1 MRVALTIIEQIARAR
16 TDLRMGVPVIL
27 SAGPAQTLVV
37 PIETL
42 SQARLDQMIGAK
54 HHLHIVLTKHRAETL
69 KIAAYD
75 GDLARLALP
84 ADRNL
89 AWLRSL
95 ANPVDDLSVPLKG
108 PFQTLRGGEVHLD
121 RIALALVKSA
131 HLLPAAL
138 MASLPGSIS
147 GPDLAMLTHLN
158 AEQAK
163 PFLEAQSVLSFG
175 CSRRTSQPRLQQ
187 TPACMCFDL
196 MMGVKNITG

>member
-1 MRVALTIIEQIARAR
+1 MRVALTITEQIARAR

-42 SQARLDQMIGAK
+42 SKARLDQMIASK
-54 HHLHIVLTKHRAETL
+54 HHLHMVLTKQRAETL

-108 PFQTLRGGEVHLD
+108 PFQTLRGE
-121 RIALALVKSA
+121 R
-131 HLLPAAL
+131 
-138 MASLPGSIS
+138 
-147 GPDLAMLTHLN
+147 LTWIGLRW
-158 AEQAK
+158 
-163 PFLEAQSVLSFG
+163 PW
-175 CSRRTSQPRLQQ
+175 
-187 TPACMCFDL
+187 
-196 MMGVKNITG
+196 

>member
-42 SQARLDQMIGAK
+42 SQLRLDQMIGAK

-95 ANPVDDLSVPLKG
+95 ANPVEGSRHVAAVNKDL
-108 PFQTLRGGEVHLD
+108 
-121 RIALALVKSA
+121 
-131 HLLPAAL
+131 
-138 MASLPGSIS
+138 
-147 GPDLAMLTHLN
+147 
-158 AEQAK
+158 QA
-163 PFLEAQSVLSFG
+163 
-175 CSRRTSQPRLQQ
+175 T
-187 TPACMCFDL
+187 
-196 MMGVKNITG
+196 I